1 MLMQWLWIVLLAVV
15 LLVIGMYNR
24 LVQLKNRV
32 QNAWHQIQVQLQRR
46 HDLVPNLV
54 ETVKG
59 YAEHEKETFERVI
72 EARSKAIAAQTPAE
86 LGKAEGELS
95 QALSRLLA
103 IVENYPQLKAN
114 ENFLRLQEELTATEN
129 KVGYARQAYNDTV
142 MFYNQTIQMFPYN
155 LLAGMLGFKPAEYYQ
170 AEEAAQAAP
179 KVQF

>member
-1 MLMQWLWIVLLAVV
+1 MQWLWIVLLAVV